1 MAAPFLPIEEKHGN
15 DCTCQ
20 PAGRIVVEL
29 VAAER
34 MCPGDR
40 NPHRAARTVAEVDEP
55 PDAPAN
61 PMQ

>member
-1 MAAPFLPIEEKHGN
+1 MAAPFLPIEEKHGEA
-15 DCTCQ
+15 CTCQ
-20 PAGRIVVEL
+20 TAGRIVVEL